1 VRGRLAAALA
11 VVLAGA
17 AALAGAQDFRPAQ
30 ISKGATIYER
40 NCAPCHGPGMADP
53 QGAANLR
60 AFPRDDKA
68 RFVTIV
74 TRGKNNMPPWGDV
87 LKPDDID
94 AVWAYVVAGE
104 R

>member
-1 VRGRLAAALA
+1 LA
-11 VVLAGA
+11 VVLAAMAGA
-17 AALAGAQDFRPAQ
+17 AALARAQEFPPVQ
-30 ISKGATIYER
+30 ISRGATIYER
-40 NCAPCHGPGMADP
+40 SCAPCHGSRMADP

-60 AFPRDDKA
+60 AFPRDEKA
-68 RFVTIV
+68 RFVTMV

-94 AVWAYVVAGE
+94 ALWAYVVAGE